1 MPYEKQ
7 SFENG
12 RVLDA
17 AQLNHMEEGIA
28 AAMQA
33 AEQGGYALEEI
44 VDAVLAAL
52 PNGDEVSY

>member
-52 PNGDEVSY
+52 PNGDEVRY